1 MPVLENAKHE
11 AVAAAYIRD
20 PQRIG
25 WKAYVVVYP
34 DSSEKAARTAWSRLL
49 KIAGFS
55 ARIAELKA
63 AAADSA
69 VMDLREVLTELS
81 KLGRS
86 SIKKCLVRGDDTS
99 DVVESLNDMSDDD
112 AAAIKSMTIETY
124 VEGHGDDKRDVK
136 RLRID
141 LHDKRGALAELRRH
155 HEPQKHEHTG
165 KDGEAIEVKA
175 PTSDLEVARRIA
187 FLLSSAARVPAER
200 PAAAAVTPEKEP
212 TDG

>member
-1 MPVLENAKHE
+1 
-11 AVAAAYIRD
+11 
-20 PQRIG
+20 
-25 WKAYVVVYP
+25 
-34 DSSEKAARTAWSRLL
+34 
-49 KIAGFS
+49 
-55 ARIAELKA
+55 
-63 AAADSA
+63 
-69 VMDLREVLTELS
+69 MDLREVLTELS